1 MVREFMELDDLE
13 VFQRVAQQSSLVI
26 RRDPFLFAQYFAMM
40 FFIDLAKLASNTS
53 PRSKAPRSSVRGSET
68 VKMGREN
75 LWWAGRDLNSRPFG
89 YQPNASAVFLHSSH
103 AELPA
108 QTNEK

>member
-40 FFIDLAKLASNTS
+40 FFIDLAKLE
-53 PRSKAPRSSVRGSET
+53 KEK
-68 VKMGREN
+68 VKMLFEALKSKLIIVEN
-75 LWWAGRDLNSRPFG
+75 VI
-89 YQPNASAVFLHSSH
+89 QASTISEFI
-103 AELPA
+103 
-108 QTNEK
+108 NKKMKI